1 MRTDP
6 LSFFLSRIVCRHCQF
21 QFCWLCMKNWDV
33 HAYNDKVCNAW
44 QEPEVDEVA
53 TNAKQNLE
61 KWLFYFDRFN
71 NHELSARLDQEL
83 VERTEEKMLEVQETS
98 QLSWIEVSAPLQT

>member
-1 MRTDP
+1 
-6 LSFFLSRIVCRHCQF
+6 
-21 QFCWLCMKNWDV
+21 MKNWDV
-33 HAYNDKVCNAW
+33 HGYNDKVCNAW

-98 QLSWIEVSAPLQT
+98 QLSWIEVSAPLQM

>member
-1 MRTDP
+1 M
-6 LSFFLSRIVCRHCQF
+6 
-21 QFCWLCMKNWDV
+21 
-33 HAYNDKVCNAW
+33 
-44 QEPEVDEVA
+44 DEVA